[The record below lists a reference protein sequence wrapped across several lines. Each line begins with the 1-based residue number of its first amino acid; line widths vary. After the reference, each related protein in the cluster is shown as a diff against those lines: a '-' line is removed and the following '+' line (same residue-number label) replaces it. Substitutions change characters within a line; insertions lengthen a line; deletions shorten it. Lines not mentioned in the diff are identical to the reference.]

1 MTYIRY
7 MEAIRSLNP
16 TAEVVIQNED
26 IDNIRWDNETPV
38 ISKEDILAEQT
49 RLQAIEDAK

>member
-1 MTYIRY
+1 

-26 IDNIRWDNETPV
+26 IDNIRWDNGTPV
-38 ISKEDILAEQT
+38 ISKEDILAEQA

>member
-1 MTYIRY
+1 

>member
-1 MTYIRY
+1 MAYIRY

-26 IDNIRWDNETPV
+26 IDTIRWDNGTPI
-38 ISKEDILAEQT
+38 ISNADILAEQE
-49 RLQAIEDAK
+49 RLQVIEDNK